1 MIARATIHDPDPADP
16 RVGSLSVLLQTNKSM
31 RAAAPRSAA
40 FFVSK
45 KQVLKEHVYG

>member
-1 MIARATIHDPDPADP
+1 MIARASIHDPDPASLW
-16 RVGSLSVLLQTNKSM
+16 VGSLSVLLKINNSE

-40 FFVSK
+40 FFVST